1 MISVAAVYSKSDV
14 PPPGA
19 PPGPPELPE
28 GGSPI
33 EELPLGGAPIEL
45 DCIEELAE
53 VALALSDAELVPV
66 HPVKT
71 MTDSMAATMSAAIF
85 LVVFIEFTSHR
96 FKFKDSYDA

>member
-33 EELPLGGAPIEL
+33 ELPLGGAPIEL

-53 VALALSDAELVPV
+53 VVLALSDAELVPV

-71 MTDSMAATMSAAIF
+71 MTDNMAATMSAAIF